1 MVCNGPVVF
10 TFTVFIPPLIEEF
23 GWGRGDLS
31 LSLSFHTVAN
41 AIAMPIAGILVDR
54 YGARRIL
61 APAIALWGAGVALL
75 YLIPG
80 SLWAFYGAFA
90 ILGIVASGSTP
101 LPYGRAISSWFD
113 KRRGLALGI
122 ATSGTGIGTLLMPI
136 FANRLIE
143 TAGWR
148 AAFGG
153 IGALILAVGLCI
165 VLPLFRDSPPVVQR
179 SADDITARAAVVVP
193 EGLTWS
199 EALRDRNF
207 LLMIAAFF
215 IMAITVFGT
224 AAHLVPMMMDAG
236 LEPATAVMAVSTLG
250 ISLLGGRIWAGY
262 LLDHYFAP
270 YVAIAFFCGP
280 IIGCLIFASGVG
292 GWVTFAGAAAIGVGI
307 GAEVDMIAYFLG
319 RYLGLRAFGVLYG
332 VLFGAYL
339 VGGGVG
345 PPLMGYGYD
354 VLGSYANVLYG
365 FAIST
370 AFACVLL
377 SRMGAY
383 PTSFNSAEL
392 TPATT

>member
-1 MVCNGPVVF
+1 M
-10 TFTVFIPPLIEEF
+10 
-23 GWGRGDLS
+23 
-31 LSLSFHTVAN
+31 
-41 AIAMPIAGILVDR
+41 
-54 YGARRIL
+54 
-61 APAIALWGAGVALL
+61 
-75 YLIPG
+75 
-80 SLWAFYGAFA
+80 
-90 ILGIVASGSTP
+90 
-101 LPYGRAISSWFD
+101 
-113 KRRGLALGI
+113 
-122 ATSGTGIGTLLMPI
+122 
-136 FANRLIE
+136 
-143 TAGWR
+143 R

-153 IGALILAVGLCI
+153 IGALILAVGLCS

-215 IMAITVFGT
+215 IMAITVFWDCCAPGADDDGCRPRT
-224 AAHLVPMMMDAG
+224 GDGRNGGFDARDFSSG
-236 LEPATAVMAVSTLG
+236 R
-250 ISLLGGRIWAGY
+250 RIWAGY

-383 PTSFNSAEL
+383 PTSFNSAGAYSSHDMKKHLRWLLREPSL
-392 TPATT
+392 PTCS